1 MRVAAVIV
9 AAGRGLRL
17 GETVPKQYLRL
28 GTKAVLR
35 HGLDT
40 FLAHPAIASV
50 QVVIGPEDGDAYAV
64 ATEGLSSDRL
74 RAPVPGAESRAGS
87 VLAGAARADAVSPVR
102 TVARAVWARAP
113 VAS

>member
-35 HGLDT
+35 LGLDT
-40 FLAHPAIASV
+40 FLAHPASASV
-50 QVVIGPEDGDAYAV
+50 QVVIGP
-64 ATEGLSSDRL
+64 
-74 RAPVPGAESRAGS
+74 
-87 VLAGAARADAVSPVR
+87 
-102 TVARAVWARAP
+102 
-113 VAS
+113 